1 MAHLT
6 VVLQADQPEVGRVA
20 QIPDW
25 PLHVTLLQAFRVE
38 ASADEVVRSVAENLR
53 QVESLKVMGAAVE
66 YFGPSADIEVTV
78 VEASVR
84 LIDMHLQ
91 LLTRLSTLRGFEPD
105 TPAYSGDGYRP
116 HVTACSSG
124 SLSVGASMRVS
135 WAAVIDMDG
144 GPVVLTAVS
153 LKTPR

>member
-38 ASADEVVRSVAENLR
+38 AATDEVVRSVVGNLR
-53 QVESLKVMGAAVE
+53 QVESLKVTGAAVE
-66 YFGPSADIEVTV
+66 YFGPSADTEVTV
-78 VEASVR
+78 VEASER
-84 LIDMHLQ
+84 LIDMHWQ

-105 TPAYSGDGYRP
+105 APAYSGDGYRP

-124 SLSVGASMRVS
+124 SLPVAASMRVS

-144 GPVVLTAVS
+144 GPVVATAVS
-153 LKTPR
+153 LKKPR